1 MQTKQSKAKQ
11 IKVKLVENKPNS
23 LLKKIFI
30 YVVCKN
36 KPNEQ
41 KKSSKIII
49 IINADYNE

>member
-36 KPNEQ
+36 KPNKQ
-41 KKSSKIII
+41 KKKLQ
-49 IINADYNE
+49 NNNNNKC

>member
-1 MQTKQSKAKQ
+1 MQTKQ

-36 KPNEQ
+36 KPNKQ
-41 KKSSKIII
+41 KKKLQ
-49 IINADYNE
+49 NNNNNKC